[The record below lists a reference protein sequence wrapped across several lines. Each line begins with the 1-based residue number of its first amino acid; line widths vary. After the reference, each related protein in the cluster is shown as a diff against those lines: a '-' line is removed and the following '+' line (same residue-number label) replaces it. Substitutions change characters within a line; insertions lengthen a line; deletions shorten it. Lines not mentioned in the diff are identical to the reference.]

1 MALAT
6 GSCPNSVREP
16 ASEGRSEGNAGREET
31 VLIVD
36 DTHASVVALELACSS
51 IPGIAVRVVSSA
63 LEAVK
68 VLERDGPI
76 RAIVT
81 DIRMPG
87 MDGFELI
94 RFLRGDARHRAT
106 PIIVI
111 TADTDPDT
119 PARAA
124 RLGANAFFSKP
135 FSPAAVRQTLERL
148 LDANRDT

>member
-1 MALAT
+1 
-6 GSCPNSVREP
+6 
-16 ASEGRSEGNAGREET
+16 
-31 VLIVD
+31 
-36 DTHASVVALELACSS
+36 
-51 IPGIAVRVVSSA
+51 VSSA